1 VEAIKQAV
9 VAALREAI
17 RVRFGTAPERLAV
30 EYPPGPGLGDLAS
43 PVAFE
48 LARRLRRAPRA
59 LAQELRDTLPP
70 IEGVARIEVGG
81 AGYLNLFFDRTA
93 AARALA
99 REIAAPPPPPAGD
112 KIVVEHTNI
121 NPNKAAHIGHLR
133 NAVLGDTLAR
143 CWRFFGRRVEVQ
155 NYVDDTG
162 VQVADLIIGFRDLLG
177 YGIQE
182 ARAVPGRFDHFCWDL
197 YARVT
202 EMYERDP
209 AAQARRAEVLRALEE
224 RHDPIAGL
232 ADELTARIVHCHLD
246 TMARIGVRYDLL
258 PWEKDILAFRFW
270 DRAFDLLRERGVI
283 ARVESGERRG
293 CWVMALEGPRFRD
306 LKEGEKIIVRSNGT
320 VTYVGKDIAYQLWK
334 FGLLPSDF
342 RYAPF
347 RDEPDGH
354 RVWTSTRG
362 PGSPEAPA
370 FGRADRV
377 YNVIDARQAYL
388 QAIVVEGLKALGY
401 AGQAD
406 RSIHFSYEMVA
417 LTPQAAA
424 ALGMTLS
431 DEDRARPFVEM
442 SGRRGL
448 GVKADD
454 LLDALEGR
462 ARREVLARNPDLGS
476 GAAGELGSR
485 IAVGALRYLMLKYTR
500 NKVLAF
506 DFDEALSFDG
516 ESGPYL
522 QYAAVRAAGIFE
534 KMAAA
539 GGPGE
544 AEAARL
550 AAGVRFDL
558 PAGDDAE
565 EHWAL
570 LTQMARFRDTVAQAV
585 DGLEL
590 SQIGK
595 YCFAL
600 AQRFNS
606 FYHRYPVMQ
615 ERDPLWK
622 QARVALTWMFLARM
636 RQACDLIGIPIP
648 ERM

>member
-1 VEAIKQAV
+1 
-9 VAALREAI
+9 
-17 RVRFGTAPERLAV
+17 
-30 EYPPGPGLGDLAS
+30 
-43 PVAFE
+43 
-48 LARRLRRAPRA
+48 
-59 LAQELRDTLPP
+59 
-70 IEGVARIEVGG
+70 
-81 AGYLNLFFDRTA
+81 
-93 AARALA
+93 
-99 REIAAPPPPPAGD
+99 
-112 KIVVEHTNI
+112 
-121 NPNKAAHIGHLR
+121 
-133 NAVLGDTLAR
+133 
-143 CWRFFGRRVEVQ
+143 
-155 NYVDDTG
+155 
-162 VQVADLIIGFRDLLG
+162 VADLIIGFRDILG
-177 YGIQE
+177 HGIAE
-182 ARAVPGRFDHFCWDL
+182 ARAVAGRFDHFCWDL

-202 EMYERDP
+202 EMYESDP
-209 AAQARRAEVLRALEE
+209 EAPARRAAVLRALEE
-224 RHDPIAGL
+224 RHDPVTDL
-232 ADELTARIVHCHLD
+232 ADYLTGRIVNCHLD
-246 TMARIGVRYDLL
+246 TMARIDVRYDLL

-270 DRAFDLLRERGVI
+270 DRAFDLLKARGAVT
-283 ARVESGERRG
+283 RVETGERRG
-293 CWVMALEGPRFRD
+293 CWVMALDGPGFRD

-354 RVWTSTRG
+354 RVWTSTQDA
-362 PGSPEAPA
+362 GSPDAPA

-377 YNVIDARQAYL
+377 VNVIDVRQAYL
-388 QAIVVEGLKALGY
+388 QAIVVEGLRALGY
-401 AGQAD
+401 GEQAG

-417 LTPQAAA
+417 LTPRSAA
-424 ALGMTLS
+424 ALGMPLAE
-431 DEDRARPFVEM
+431 EDRARPYVEM

-454 LLDALEGR
+454 LLDALEAR
-462 ARREVLARNPDLGS
+462 ARREVLTRHPELD
-476 GAAGELGSR
+476 AAAAAALGSR
-485 IAVGALRYLMLKYTR
+485 IAVGALRYLMIKYTR

-550 AAGVRFDL
+550 AAGARFDL
-558 PAGDDAE
+558 PPGEDAE

-570 LTQMARFRDTVAQAV
+570 LTQMARFRETVAQAV

-636 RQACDLIGIPIP
+636 RQACDLLGIPIP
-648 ERM
+648 DRM